1 MRHRKKS
8 CLAISNSLIQLV
20 WPRWHRAGLSDAAS
34 DLPPVFLSHHKEYH
48 RGLSDAASNKLVRR
62 HVRQLGQTGFYNM
75 ASDGRVR
82 CCIGKPCMILR
93 RTSPTDRLFSAVK
106 PADLLSPRP
115 CDKQSATTAR
125 RSRLSI
131 RKPVRRASRTSRI
144 SEEHRFAA
152 SLVTHSFL
160 NTCVQLPAA
169 YKAQSPKLLHLAMR
183 CFTFTAALIASAF
196 VSAVSAMNVFTDGK
210 DIKPALPEEGLSTV
224 MTEPTGTGDVD
235 KLCTWCKVHGKP
247 CQFCGMK

>member
-1 MRHRKKS
+1 
-8 CLAISNSLIQLV
+8 
-20 WPRWHRAGLSDAAS
+20 
-34 DLPPVFLSHHKEYH
+34 
-48 RGLSDAASNKLVRR
+48 
-62 HVRQLGQTGFYNM
+62 M

-106 PADLLSPRP
+106 SCSWSFGKFPDPYKARRSPADLLSPRP

-160 NTCVQLPAA
+160 NTCVPLPAA